1 MRFPFF
7 DAWRQRLNRKRYD
20 LNTLRVVDER
30 MKTREQ
36 QREEPEADTPKA
48 AERNHIYCHHCGAS
62 MSQKYSIC
70 PDCGIPLGS

>member
-20 LNTLRVVDER
+20 LNTLRVVDAR

-36 QREEPEADTPKA
+36 QREEPEADAPLA
-48 AERNHIYCHHCGAS
+48 AERNHIYCRHCGAS